1 MVGAFQSEG
10 TEFLGRRPVFMRQP
24 RFLHSFRAPV
34 PTACEKERSKH
45 NQCDVSGTSLPEAE
59 SNPQMKF
66 IALILAKAKRW
77 LNPPTLIAGFW
88 LAVAVLLSLTPA
100 IQLVELKILDRL
112 LVATAPNKSS
122 YPITIVGIDADSFVK
137 LGLQWPWPRS
147 LHADLLDRLSTD
159 GASVVAFDVLFAEPS
174 GRGPEDDQR
183 FVQAIK
189 RSGNVVL
196 AADRVYRET
205 STTSEWQRLDP
216 LPLFLQAGAQ
226 IGLATV
232 PLDQDLV
239 VRQVPDSSEAMWR
252 TTVLRLIREHPE
264 LAPNLSSEQGSYIRY
279 VGGDHTFPYVSYHEI
294 VQPDGTLPP
303 GYFKDQ
309 VVLVGLAARASLNAQ
324 SAQADL
330 FHTPFLAHTG
340 GLMPGVEVHA
350 NLIETALARNAIA
363 RLPNAALLLLL
374 SMVAAA
380 SVLTMHNWRPVRGAL
395 AGGGLMLLI
404 VGVAWA
410 SLQRFNLWV
419 PTVMA
424 LAVVVLIYLSLGGRS
439 YLIELARRAEITRA
453 FSLYVTPQV
462 VAYMIAH
469 PEQMKLGGERR
480 NITLMFTDLAGFTSI
495 SEAHSAERVASLLNR
510 HFTEM
515 TDIVLEHHGTVVT
528 FIGDAIMAMWGAPLE
543 DDAQAYRA
551 VSSAMVMQKRMHTMR
566 ESFAKEGLPPIH
578 MRVGIHSGSAVVG
591 NLGSAKRF
599 DYTAIG
605 DDVNLAARLE
615 GTNKIYGTEILVS
628 FDTLKQVGERI
639 RFRVVDRVIVKGK
652 SQAIEVF
659 TPCEDERV
667 IDLTARG
674 VELFRSQRW
683 DEAQALMQELSAL
696 VPDDKIAGIYLQRI
710 QEFRLDP
717 PGENWSGA
725 ISLEKN

>member
-1 MVGAFQSEG
+1 
-10 TEFLGRRPVFMRQP
+10 MRQ
-24 RFLHSFRAPV
+24 
-34 PTACEKERSKH
+34 
-45 NQCDVSGTSLPEAE
+45 AE
-59 SNPQMKF
+59 SNPQMKV
-66 IALILAKAKRW
+66 IALFFAKVKRW
-77 LNPPTLIAGFW
+77 FTAPTLIALFW
-88 LAVAVLLSLTPA
+88 LSMAVLTLFTPA
-100 IQLVELKILDRL
+100 FKQVELKMLDRL
-112 LVATAPNKSS
+112 LVVTAPNKSN
-122 YPITIVGIDADSFVK
+122 YPITIVGIDADSFAK

-147 LHADLLDRLSTD
+147 LHADLLDRLMAD
-159 GASVVAFDVLFAEPS
+159 GASVVAFDVLFSEPS

-183 FVQAIK
+183 FAQAIQS
-189 RSGNVVL
+189 SGNVVL

-216 LPLFLQAGAQ
+216 LRLFLQAGAQ

-239 VRQVPDSSEAMWR
+239 VRQVPDSSEALWR

-264 LAPNLSSEQGSYIRY
+264 LSPNLSSEPGSYVRY

-294 VQPDGTLPP
+294 VQPDGTFPQ

-309 VVLVGLAARASLNAQ
+309 VVLIGLAARASLNAQ

-350 NLIETALARNAIA
+350 NLIETALARNAIT
-363 RLPNAALLLLL
+363 RLPDTALLLLMG
-374 SMVAAA
+374 MVVGA
-380 SVLTMHNWRPVRGAL
+380 SVLAMRNWRPIRGAL
-395 AGGGLMLLI
+395 NGGFLLVLI
-404 VGVAWA
+404 VGGAWT

-419 PTVMA
+419 PSVAM
-424 LAVVVLIYLSLGGRS
+424 LAVVALIYLSLGGRS
-439 YLIELARRAEITRA
+439 YMIELARRAEITRA

-469 PEQMKLGGERR
+469 PDQMKLGGERR
-480 NITLMFTDLAGFTSI
+480 SVTLMFTDLAGFTSI
-495 SEAHSAERVASLLNR
+495 SEAHSAERVTFLLNR

-528 FIGDAIMAMWGAPLE
+528 FIGDAIMAMWGAPLV
-543 DDAQAYRA
+543 DDEQAFRA
-551 VSSAMVMQKRMHTMR
+551 VSSAIAMQKGMHSMR

-578 MRVGIHSGSAVVG
+578 MRVGIHTGSAVVG

-615 GTNKIYGTEILVS
+615 GTNKLYGTDILVS
-628 FDTLKQVGERI
+628 LDTVKQVDGRI
-639 RFRVVDRVIVKGK
+639 RFRLVDRVIVKGK

-659 TPCEDERV
+659 TPCENEQV

-674 VELFRSQRW
+674 VESFRGQRW
-683 DEAQALMQELSAL
+683 DEAQALMDELNAL
-696 VPDDKIAGIYLQRI
+696 LPGDKIAGIYLLRI
-710 QEFRLDP
+710 KEFRSAP
-717 PGENWSGA
+717 PGENWAGA
-725 ISLEKN
+725 ISLDKM